1 MGQVRPLNIQ
11 FERYVLRWRT
21 YRGGTTAER
30 YLNLLAVPLEPRG
43 WRLIR
48 LYRSQ
53 GFPLPGLWVY
63 ASGPDDHVGLGVV
76 VLAVSGVPV
85 FPPVSNVE
93 SGGAPGRC
101 RVEVGPVRDGA
112 RRSAQIDLD
121 AVFGEH
127 LHEGVEGDGWRVLM
141 MVVARD
147 EVLAGHRR
155 VIPDQSERSRSAP
168 LPA

>member
-1 MGQVRPLNIQ
+1 MLFVKARTVVIDVFGLAPASSRARVSARAVQLAQPIPA
-11 FERYVLRWRT
+11 VL
-21 YRGGTTAER
+21 
-30 YLNLLAVPLEPRG
+30 VC
-43 WRLIR
+43 
-48 LYRSQ
+48 
-53 GFPLPGLWVY
+53 
-63 ASGPDDHVGLGVV
+63 
-76 VLAVSGVPV
+76 
-85 FPPVSNVE
+85 PPVSNVE
-93 SGGAPGRC
+93 SGCAPGRC
-101 RVEVGPVRDGA
+101 LVEVGPVWDGA